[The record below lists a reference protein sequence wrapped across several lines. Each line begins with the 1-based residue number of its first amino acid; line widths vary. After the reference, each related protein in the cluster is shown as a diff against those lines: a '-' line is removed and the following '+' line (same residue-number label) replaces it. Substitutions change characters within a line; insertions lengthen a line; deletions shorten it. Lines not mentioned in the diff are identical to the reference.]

1 MGRYTLSRLLPFLP
15 SWSSH
20 PRPRTN
26 RTRLALD
33 RLDDRT
39 MPASLGL
46 AAEYNALVFGNFTVP
61 NGTDTEGRLAI
72 AGTATFLG
80 NYALGAPLPDSNP
93 TGAQLPLDPTRD
105 TLIVGGDLTN
115 AGGISW
121 TVNGNAVYQGTYTG
135 VPLFNQSGTTRQ
147 QSPILL
153 SETNGNAVTS
163 GGRSFADLR
172 AELEALS
179 AAWATSADRGIA
191 AESRGQF
198 TLTLVGTDP
207 VLNVFNLTAEEWG
220 GTDVVRTITAPAGST
235 VLVNV
240 SGQSV
245 TVSGGDLALIGVDRE
260 YVLLNFF
267 EATTFSSTLS
277 DIRGSVLAPFASAT
291 FDGGNLEGNAIF
303 GGNVIQG
310 AAAEF
315 HNFRFRG
322 DIPVPSVPTVPTL
335 PPVGPLPPLP
345 GGGGIIGGGG
355 GGAGAGAG
363 AGAAPSKRDLLGSA
377 MGQTATA
384 PTAAV
389 RTAAALNAAP
399 NFAMF
404 NPSSARQLVFT
415 AVAQD
420 RGGLVRVFDFS
431 SGNERFRLTP
441 FGAGFAGR
449 VNVTTGDVT
458 GDGIPDVIAATGA
471 GTRGVVRVFNGG
483 TGALVRTFQPFGPG
497 YTRGVTVAAA
507 DLNGDGFAEVVV
519 GAGPGAAPWVKVFNG
534 ATGALTTQ
542 FLAFGAANRSGLRVA
557 AGDVNRDGTPDV
569 LVTTATGPVRLA
581 GFSGASLTSRVAAPL
596 FRSFVIGP
604 VANAGGAW
612 VSAGDINGDGFADVA
627 VGLGAGAAARVI
639 SFSGQSLAA
648 GGMGRISTCFVDS
661 AAGTGDT
668 RVTVADL
675 DGDGRAE
682 VLTTFGGAAAPT
694 ACVMD
699 PLTGTQRTRF
709 RAFNP
714 SPAGGIYVG

>member
-1 MGRYTLSRLLPFLP
+1 MGRYSLTRLLPFLP
-15 SWSSH
+15 SRFNH
-20 PRPRTN
+20 PRPRAN
-26 RTRLALD
+26 RTLLALD

-72 AGTATFLG
+72 AGNATFLG

-135 VPLFNQSGTTRQ
+135 VPLFNQSGATRQ

-179 AAWATSADRGIA
+179 AAWAATADGGVA
-191 AESRGQF
+191 TESRGQF

-240 SGQSV
+240 SGESI
-245 TVSGGDLALIGVDRE
+245 TVSGGDLALSGVDRE
-260 YVLLNFF
+260 YVLVNFF
-267 EATTFSSTLS
+267 EATTFTSTLS

-291 FDGGNLEGNAIF
+291 FDGGNVEGNAIF

-322 DIPVPSVPTVPTL
+322 DIPVPTVPTL

-345 GGGGIIGGGG
+345 GGGGIIGGGSG
-355 GGAGAGAG
+355 GGAGAL
-363 AGAAPSKRDLLGSA
+363 PSKRDLLGSA
-377 MGQTATA
+377 MGRPAT
-384 PTAAV
+384 
-389 RTAAALNAAP
+389 TAAAVTARAPGTMP

-431 SGNERFRLTP
+431 TGNERFRLSP
-441 FGAGFAGR
+441 FGSGFGGR

-471 GTRGVVRVFNGG
+471 GARGVVKVFNGG
-483 TGALVRTFQPFGPG
+483 TGALVRVFQPFGPG

-507 DLNGDGFAEVVV
+507 DLNGDRFAEVIVGT
-519 GAGPGAAPWVKVFNG
+519 GAGAASVVKVFNG
-534 ATGALTTQ
+534 ATGAPTAR
-542 FLAFGAANRSGLRVA
+542 FLPFGAANRSGLRVA
-557 AGDVNRDGTPDV
+557 AGDVDRDGTPDV
-569 LVTTATGPVRLA
+569 LVTTATGLLRLA
-581 GFSGASLTSRVAAPL
+581 GFRGASLTSGAPTAL
-596 FRSFVIGP
+596 FRSFVVGSG
-604 VANAGGAW
+604 ANTGGGW
-612 VSAGDINGDGFADVA
+612 VSAGDINGDGFCDVA
-627 VGLGAGAAARVI
+627 VSLGAGAAARVI

-648 GGMGRISTCFVDS
+648 GGSGRISTSLVGS
-661 AAGTGDT
+661 AAHAGDT

-682 VLTTFGGAAAPT
+682 VLTTFGGVLAPT
-694 ACVMD
+694 ASVMD
-699 PLTGTQRTRF
+699 PLTGTVRTKF
-709 RAFNP
+709 RTFNP
-714 SPAGGIYVG
+714 AAAGGIYVG